1 MIVSRPLD
9 FFLAFSLTGQYSVCI
24 FHKSRCVYE
33 LCHGALQRFFKL
45 IRAAVLGVCRVQQ
58 PDSPGGGSQRDPTPG
73 GGGHPL
79 HCYKVQYPEIRLHE
93 EDVSY
98 QICIIFLRA

>member
-9 FFLAFSLTGQYSVCI
+9 FFLALSLTGQYSVCI
-24 FHKSRCVYE
+24 ILFE
-33 LCHGALQRFFKL
+33 L

-58 PDSPGGGSQRDPTPG
+58 PDPPGGGSQGDPAPG

-79 HCYKVQYPEIRLHE
+79 HCYKVQYPEIRLQEKVGTHFTAIRY
-93 EDVSY
+93 ST
-98 QICIIFLRA
+98 LRFGSRRKMAPPSLL